1 MKYSKILILSL
12 ISILTLSG
20 CGSSADDAFPG
31 GGTLGGGTTPGGAQ
45 LLVEVP

>member
-20 CGSSADDAFPG
+20 CGSRQTMPSLAAE
-31 GGTLGGGTTPGGAQ
+31 LAAAVV
-45 LLVEVP
+45 LVEVQ